1 MKHLSQKELVHE
13 GFGSF
18 MGKLGAGLG
27 AAGRELGKQ
36 LLKDTPA
43 LTGAAKSMGSI
54 IKAATDTDPLIAIK
68 NFLKDDMW
76 AKKHIDDDMRERG
89 SLGKPGPVKDS
100 GGKVKNKNI
109 IHVPI
114 IRGQYVNPEGVRE
127 DFAGGHISMMRDADG
142 GWKVDNFFGPKDPN
156 KGVKPASTPMV
167 TSGRPASG
175 ESPGTETGEATPGA
189 EIKDSKEVVLKV
201 GDRVEFTKRAREMQ
215 GKKGAIKS
223 IEGPA
228 GITISVEP
236 GGSEAKGVDP
246 QLVVKIADGEGEPP
260 ADPSRSEAEGGDEL
274 DSGPETVTSAN
285 FKEKLK
291 EYVAKEKPGQNLTS
305 KEAIAGFVRKLAKEA
320 GNNNWYKNIPTKLQ
334 QVKPDAVE
342 YTNKAVWTNEEL
354 NKLVQHL
361 IQQGI
366 LKESQKNLLQHLT
379 LLAR

>member
-68 NFLKDDMW
+68 NYLKDDRW
-76 AKKHIDDDMRERG
+76 AKKHINDDMRARG
-89 SLGKPGPVKDS
+89 SLGKPGPAKDS

-114 IRGQYVNPEGVRE
+114 IRGKYVNPEGIEE
-127 DFAGGHISMMRDADG
+127 DFAGGHISMMRTKDG
-142 GWKVDNFFGPKDPN
+142 KWEVDNFFGPNDPN

-167 TSGRPASG
+167 TSGRPA
-175 ESPGTETGEATPGA
+175 PGA

-285 FKEKLK
+285 FKEKLQ
-291 EYVAKEKPGQNLTS
+291 EYVTKEKPSQNLTS